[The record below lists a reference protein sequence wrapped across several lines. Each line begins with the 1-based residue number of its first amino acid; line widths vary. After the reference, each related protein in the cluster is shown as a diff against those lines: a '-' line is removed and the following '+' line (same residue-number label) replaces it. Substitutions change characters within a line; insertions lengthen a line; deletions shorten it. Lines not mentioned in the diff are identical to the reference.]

1 MGRYGSG
8 LVVIAG
14 LVGSLAA
21 EAAEAKRPNILLI
34 YADDQSYKTV
44 SCYPTAYPFVKTPNI
59 DALAASGIRFS
70 GAYLGS
76 WCMPSR
82 ATMLTGRLPHGIE
95 SMSMEGVYP
104 GSTYDPNQCPFWP
117 KEFRKQGYHT
127 AQIGK
132 WHTGTDAGFGRDW
145 DYQIVWNRPKHP
157 DNAGAYYETQRLAI
171 NGEEKDVPGYSTDN
185 YSTWAGEYIRG
196 QHRDPAKPWFLWLCY
211 GAVHGPAKPA
221 PRHKGHYADHKVP
234 IPADIFGPRPG
245 KPSYLD
251 KTQAWARRADG
262 VPVMGKS
269 GEAFGDD
276 SAKNP
281 RTFEQWAQQVNECAM
296 ALDEGVGKVLAALKE
311 SGQLENT
318 LVVYT
323 ADQGFGMGEHGF
335 RTKLGPY
342 EATFR
347 SPLIISQPGTIPAG
361 KVCPHGVG
369 GPDLAVT
376 FHHRAGLPLP
386 WKMHGRDISPLLTD
400 PERADWQHPV
410 LFEHC
415 GQSYGSDVGKILRE
429 SPQKAVHNNVPWW
442 IALRHGKDKYIRTLA
457 AGEPEELY
465 DLDADPEELVNLAM
479 QPAHRDRLARMRNL
493 ALDELARSEA
503 TYLDRLPKASTM
515 TE

>member
-1 MGRYGSG
+1 MLRCLVG
-8 LVVIAG
+8 LVV
-14 LVGSLAA
+14 VLAA
-21 EAAEAKRPNILLI
+21 LHPGLLLAQETKRPNILLI

-44 SCYPTAYPFVKTPNI
+44 GCYPTSFPWVKTPNI
-59 DALAASGIRFS
+59 DGLASTGVRFF

-82 ATMLTGRLPHGIE
+82 ATLLTGRLPHGIE
-95 SMSMEGVYP
+95 SMTMEGVYP
-104 GSTYDPNQCPFWP
+104 GSTYDPAQCPFWP
-117 KEFRKQGYHT
+117 KVFRSQGYQT

-157 DNAGAYYETQRLAI
+157 DNAGAYYETQILAF
-171 NGEEKDVPGYSTDN
+171 NGQEREVDGYSTDN
-185 YSTWAGEYIRG
+185 YTQWASEYIRG
-196 QHRDPAKPWFLWLCY
+196 QNRDANKPWFLWLCY

-221 PRHKGHYADHKVP
+221 PRHKGHYAGSEVP
-234 IPADIFGPRPG
+234 VPADIFGPRPG

-251 KTQAWARRADG
+251 KTQAWIRGPGG
-262 VPVMGKS
+262 VPVMGRS

-276 SAKNP
+276 SARNA
-281 RTFEQWAQQVNECAM
+281 RTFSQWVQQVNECGM
-296 ALDEGVGKVLAALKE
+296 ALDEGVGRVLQALRE

-318 LVVYT
+318 LVIYT

-347 SPLIISQPGTIPAG
+347 SPLIISQPGTIPQG

-369 GPDLAVT
+369 GPDLVVT
-376 FHHRAGLPLP
+376 FFARAGLPLP
-386 WKMHGRDISPLLTD
+386 WTMHGRDISPLLAD
-400 PERADWQHPV
+400 PERKDWDHPL

-415 GQSYGSDVGKILRE
+415 GQSYGSNVGRILKE
-429 SPQKAVHNNVPWW
+429 SPDKAVHSHVPWW
-442 IALRHGKDKYIRTLA
+442 VALRQGTYKYIRTLA

-465 DLDADPEELVNLAM
+465 DLASDPEELVNLADR
-479 QPAHRDRLARMRNL
+479 PAHHDLLSAMRART
-493 ALDELARSEA
+493 LDELRRTEA
-503 TYLDRLPKASTM
+503 TYLDHLPATSSPQ
-515 TE
+515 